1 MGKCTDIVVNWML
14 QHDVIKKEQKELYNY
29 ALCSFFLLVLP
40 YILAA
45 SIGFCLGSIKH
56 GFILIFPFTI
66 LRKYSGG
73 YHAKSFLTCI
83 IESCIL
89 LFLCIVLSMYVQCDW
104 KLAIAVVIASASLI
118 IFSPLDN
125 ESRRLDAE
133 EKIAYKKIT
142 IIQVLLFGL
151 LNIVLFLFGKYTYI
165 ICFSI
170 GILLTASLQVPCI
183 VKKISKLT
191 KNIS

>member
-14 QHDVIKKEQKELYNY
+14 QRDAINEMERELYKY
-29 ALCSFFLLVLP
+29 AFYSLFLLILPFILAVGMGFFL
-40 YILAA
+40 
-45 SIGFCLGSIKH
+45 GSVKH
-56 GFILIFPFTI
+56 GVAIIFPFAI

-73 YHAKSFLTCI
+73 YHAKCFLTCI